1 MPTLAVKYRPQTFE
15 DVVEQNV
22 IKAILQNQIDKNMVK
37 NAYLFCGPAGCGKTT
52 NGRLFAKYLN
62 NNSFTNVMELDAA
75 SHNGVDDIRKIVED
89 SQFKPIGTP
98 YRIYIIDEC
107 FSSNTLVRTP
117 DGNIRIKDI
126 KVGDIVY
133 NLEGESVVKNVFKNI
148 VNKNRLICVRLNGE
162 NIITTCDHLF
172 FTEDG
177 WVKAKDLTEGD
188 VLFDYQE
195 LCYLWK
201 RIPMLSKRYQE
212 DLFFRMYDNLERTDT
227 ENSSSVHKNNKGMSC
242 MWKDISDISFNQ
254 FNNLWNG
261 MWDYLQKKFW
271 NERETITELQQHKNR
286 ISVSSMWKNF
296 HGENKEKSEILFR
309 RMFDNRQQ
317 TKSNRTSKENKIYG
331 VCLCYLWQNILY
343 YFWSIQKSLFKNL
356 SNYFNEA
363 EQKCG
368 SFRETQTENDN
379 RQPIEKTRSG
389 RENETDKIEEWDATQ
404 VDWKTWWEWK
414 LYCTTNEVIQLTR
427 NGVDFGICSPN
438 ENGKKQWIPNELQIR
453 PSLSRNE
460 IRNRGGWQWPQI
472 EKWVIERCKESFTVR
487 KSRVESIEIYK
498 RGNNDKLFS
507 SCFEDSESN
516 SEYVK
521 LYDLEVEGH
530 SSYFVNNVLVHN
542 CHSLSNASWQ
552 ASLKVL
558 EEPTPTSIFI
568 FCTTDP
574 QKIPATII
582 SRVQRYDFQRITHSG
597 IVNRLK
603 YIIESE
609 NKEGHS
615 YTYDEDAISYIAKL
629 ADGGMRDSITLLEKA
644 LAYDPNVTMD
654 SVTKALGTVDYNTM
668 FDLTDAMCKMDKMS
682 VIEII
687 ENIHRSGLELKQF
700 IKNYNYFVLDLCKYD
715 ILKNFEY
722 LQIPNT
728 FGERIKKYTKE
739 DFAFFTS
746 LLNEVINLNSSIKWE
761 STPKPIIEST
771 FILLCSEA

>member
-1 MPTLAVKYRPQTFE
+1 MPTLAVKYRPQTFD

-98 YRIYIIDEC
+98 YRLYIIDEC
-107 FSSNTLVRTP
+107 
-117 DGNIRIKDI
+117 
-126 KVGDIVY
+126 
-133 NLEGESVVKNVFKNI
+133 
-148 VNKNRLICVRLNGE
+148 
-162 NIITTCDHLF
+162 H
-172 FTEDG
+172 
-177 WVKAKDLTEGD
+177 
-188 VLFDYQE
+188 VL
-195 LCYLWK
+195 
-201 RIPMLSKRYQE
+201 
-212 DLFFRMYDNLERTDT
+212 
-227 ENSSSVHKNNKGMSC
+227 
-242 MWKDISDISFNQ
+242 
-254 FNNLWNG
+254 
-261 MWDYLQKKFW
+261 
-271 NERETITELQQHKNR
+271 
-286 ISVSSMWKNF
+286 
-296 HGENKEKSEILFR
+296 
-309 RMFDNRQQ
+309 
-317 TKSNRTSKENKIYG
+317 
-331 VCLCYLWQNILY
+331 
-343 YFWSIQKSLFKNL
+343 
-356 SNYFNEA
+356 
-363 EQKCG
+363 
-368 SFRETQTENDN
+368 
-379 RQPIEKTRSG
+379 SG
-389 RENETDKIEEWDATQ
+389 QA
-404 VDWKTWWEWK
+404 
-414 LYCTTNEVIQLTR
+414 
-427 NGVDFGICSPN
+427 
-438 ENGKKQWIPNELQIR
+438 
-453 PSLSRNE
+453 
-460 IRNRGGWQWPQI
+460 
-472 EKWVIERCKESFTVR
+472 
-487 KSRVESIEIYK
+487 
-498 RGNNDKLFS
+498 
-507 SCFEDSESN
+507 
-516 SEYVK
+516 
-521 LYDLEVEGH
+521 
-530 SSYFVNNVLVHN
+530 
-542 CHSLSNASWQ
+542 WQ
-552 ASLKVL
+552 AALKTL

-609 NKEGHS
+609 NNEGHS

-687 ENIHRSGLELKQF
+687 ENIHRGGLELKQF